1 MEHTEEPRK
10 QVRRYAREDR
20 LAYQQLVGQGLTVRQ
35 AAAQLG
41 FAVSTAAKWLHWETA
56 ESSSKTQAPMGRP
69 PHPGRDRYH
78 QLREAG
84 PSVTAA
90 ATAVGV
96 SRGAGHKWDK
106 QLRDSGSIAPLR
118 PARRQVEYNQDMD
131 TITVISDAHQISSRF
146 LSVLERE
153 RIKDLQQSGA
163 SLRMIAAEL
172 GRSASTISREI
183 TRNSDRYGRYL
194 PYGAQRLAV
203 TRRAR
208 PQQPKLLEASPLRE
222 WVQAKLGLQW
232 SPAQLSATLVKEFP
246 DQLEMRV
253 SRETL
258 YQALYFQARG
268 GLKKEVQAALR
279 TGRARRKPR
288 GQQRKP
294 RQLSEEMIMISDR
307 PAEVKDRAVPGHWE
321 GDLIMGGGNRSAIAT
336 LVERKSRFL
345 MLCHLPED
353 HTAATVAQ
361 ALTQPRL
368 KSSVQHDG

>member
-1 MEHTEEPRK
+1 MDYTEEPRR
-10 QVRRYAREDR
+10 QVRRYTPEDR
-20 LAYQQLVGQGLTVRQ
+20 LGYQQLVGQGLSVRQ

-41 FAVSTAAKWLHWETA
+41 FAASTAAKWLHWETA
-56 ESSSKTQAPMGRP
+56 ESSSKTPAPMGCP

-84 PSVTAA
+84 SSLAA
-90 ATAVGV
+90 AAAAVGV
-96 SRGAGHKWDK
+96 TRRAGHKWDR
-106 QLRDSGSIAPLR
+106 QLRDSGETAPLR
-118 PARRQVEYNQDMD
+118 PSPRQVEYNQAMD
-131 TITVISDAHQISSRF
+131 TMRLISHAPQISSRF

-172 GRSASTISREI
+172 GRSASTISREL

-208 PQQPKLLEASPLRE
+208 PKQPKLLEASPLRD
-222 WVQAKLGLQW
+222 WVQSKLELQW
-232 SPAQLSATLVKEFP
+232 SPAQISATLVKEFP

-253 SRETL
+253 SHETV

-288 GQQRKP
+288 GQQRRP
-294 RQLSEEMIMISDR
+294 RQLGQEMIMISDR
-307 PAEVKDRAVPGHWE
+307 PAEVNDRAVPGHWE
-321 GDLIMGGGNRSAIAT
+321 GDLIMGAGNRSAIAT

-345 MLCHLPED
+345 MLCYLPED
-353 HTAATVAQ
+353 HTAAGGVN
-361 ALTQPRL
+361 
-368 KSSVQHDG
+368 